1 MKKRFAKGAWVFAAS
16 LTVLGSTAHAQ
27 DAGGNWIKDM
37 LNPSCSAESKDA
49 LAGDVR
55 DKIEQS
61 VARAMA
67 SIQPPAA
74 VGDLS
79 CLNDLMNAPLDTFS
93 NVGGLLGNLQGGLSG
108 SIGGTGDISRKVC
121 EFAAEKWEE
130 VAGPLTEGLG
140 DLTNA
145 SGSGSNLWDNFDL
158 ENNGS
163 APTNTSTGSGT
174 WNGNASDD
182 LEGVDPGDLSGDGDT
197 QAPYIQGCTVLLMSQ
212 GYCRIPPATTQ
223 PPVFGGG
230 GGDDNGSGASN
241 NGNGSSSSNT
251 LWDNM
256 SGGGDK

>member
-1 MKKRFAKGAWVFAAS
+1 MKKRFAKGVWVFAAS

-49 LAGDVR
+49 LAGGVR

-108 SIGGTGDISRKVC
+108 SIGGSGDISRKVC

-130 VAGPLTEGLG
+130 VAGPLTDGLG
-140 DLTNA
+140 ELTS
-145 SGSGSNLWDNFDL
+145 SGGGSNLWDNFDL

-163 APTNTSTGSGT
+163 APTNTSTGSST
-174 WNGNASDD
+174 WGGNASDD
-182 LEGVDPGDLSGDGDT
+182 LEGVNPGELSGDGDT
-197 QAPYIQGCTVLLMSQ
+197 QAPYIEGCTVLLMSQ
-212 GYCRIPPATTQ
+212 GYCRIPPRE
-223 PPVFGGG
+223 P
-230 GGDDNGSGASN
+230 NGSGSGRSEDN
-241 NGNGSSSSNT
+241 PTNP

-256 SGGGDK
+256 SGGGGDK